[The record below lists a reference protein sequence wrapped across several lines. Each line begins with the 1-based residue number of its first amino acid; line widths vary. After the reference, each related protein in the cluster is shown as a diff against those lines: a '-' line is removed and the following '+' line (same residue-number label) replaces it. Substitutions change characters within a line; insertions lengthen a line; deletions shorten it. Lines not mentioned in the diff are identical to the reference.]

1 MNWINDLLWGEG
13 IGHSILLLSFVIAA
27 GIQLGKI
34 KVFGVSLGI
43 TLVLFVGIILGHFGF
58 TINHNVIHFFKE
70 FGLILF
76 VYSVGMQVGPGFFSS
91 FKQGGI
97 TLNMLAC
104 GIVFLGVLTAVIL
117 HYATGIPMPTMVG
130 ILSGAVTNTPGL
142 GAAQQAFSDMH
153 GVSDN
158 TIALGYAVAYP
169 LGVIGIILSIILIKY
184 IFRVSFDKENEQ
196 LNSEDSSHTNEAK
209 PISLIVKNPAIFN
222 KTVAELSNL
231 LEHRD
236 FVISRVWRDS
246 NKQIEIASA
255 NTVLQENDKVF
266 VITTET
272 DAETIKTFI
281 GEEIDMERKQWIRME
296 SQFINRRILITKPE
310 LNGKRLGQLK
320 LRKLYGINITR
331 IYRAGV
337 QLLATPELVLQL
349 GDKLTVVGEAAAI
362 SNVEK
367 VLGNRI
373 ISLKEP
379 NLIAVFVGFVLG
391 NSMKR
396 LNEPNLITIFVGI
409 ALGIVLGSIPISF
422 PGIPQPVK
430 LGLAGG
436 PLVVAILISRFGY
449 HYKLITYTTQ
459 SANLMLREIGIT
471 LFLACVGISAGDGF
485 VDTIVN
491 NGGFAWIGYGFI
503 ITFVPL
509 MIIGCIGRYF
519 CKVNY
524 FTLMGLIAGSTTDPP
539 ALAYSSDL
547 TSCDAPAVGYAT
559 VYPLAMFLRVLTA
572 QLLILALA

>member
-331 IYRAGV
+331 INRTGV
-337 QLLATPELVLQL
+337 DLVAKPGLTLQV
-349 GDKLTVVGEAAAI
+349 GDRVNVVGTETAV

-367 VLGNRI
+367 
-373 ISLKEP
+373 
-379 NLIAVFVGFVLG
+379 VLG

-539 ALAYSSDL
+539 ALAYSNA
-547 TSCDAPAVGYAT
+547 TAGNDAPSVGYAT
-559 VYPLAMFLRVLTA
+559 VYPLTMFLRVLTA
-572 QLLILALA
+572 QLLILFFA

>member
-331 IYRAGV
+331 INRAGV
-337 QLLATPELVLQL
+337 DLVAKPGLTLQV
-349 GDKLTVVGEAAAI
+349 GDRVNVVGTETAV

-367 VLGNRI
+367 
-373 ISLKEP
+373 
-379 NLIAVFVGFVLG
+379 VLG

-422 PGIPQPVK
+422 PGIPQPAK

-539 ALAYSSDL
+539 ALAYSNA
-547 TSCDAPAVGYAT
+547 TAGNDAPSVGYAT
-559 VYPLAMFLRVLTA
+559 VYPLTMFLRVLTA
-572 QLLILALA
+572 QLLILFFA

>member
-236 FVISRVWRDS
+236 FVISRVWRES

-296 SQFINRRILITKPE
+296 SQFINRLILITKPE

-331 IYRAGV
+331 INRAGV
-337 QLLATPELVLQL
+337 DLVAKPGLTLQV
-349 GDKLTVVGEAAAI
+349 GDRVNVVGTETAV

-367 VLGNRI
+367 
-373 ISLKEP
+373 
-379 NLIAVFVGFVLG
+379 VLG

-539 ALAYSSDL
+539 ALAYSNA
-547 TSCDAPAVGYAT
+547 TAGNDAPSVGYAT
-559 VYPLAMFLRVLTA
+559 VYPLTMFLRVLTA
-572 QLLILALA
+572 QLLILFFA

>member
-246 NKQIEIASA
+246 NKQSEIASA

-331 IYRAGV
+331 INRAGV
-337 QLLATPELVLQL
+337 DLVAKPGLTLQV
-349 GDKLTVVGEAAAI
+349 GDRVNVVGTETAV

-367 VLGNRI
+367 
-373 ISLKEP
+373 
-379 NLIAVFVGFVLG
+379 VLG

-539 ALAYSSDL
+539 ALAYSNA
-547 TSCDAPAVGYAT
+547 TAGNDAPSVGYAT
-559 VYPLAMFLRVLTA
+559 VYPLTMFLRVLTA
-572 QLLILALA
+572 QLLILFFA

>member
-331 IYRAGV
+331 INRAGV
-337 QLLATPELVLQL
+337 DLVAKPGLTLQV
-349 GDKLTVVGEAAAI
+349 GDRVNVVGTETAV

-367 VLGNRI
+367 
-373 ISLKEP
+373 
-379 NLIAVFVGFVLG
+379 VLG

-539 ALAYSSDL
+539 ALAYSNGVAGNDM
-547 TSCDAPAVGYAT
+547 PAVGYAT
-559 VYPLAMFLRVLTA
+559 VYPLTMFLRVLTA
-572 QLLILALA
+572 QLLILIL